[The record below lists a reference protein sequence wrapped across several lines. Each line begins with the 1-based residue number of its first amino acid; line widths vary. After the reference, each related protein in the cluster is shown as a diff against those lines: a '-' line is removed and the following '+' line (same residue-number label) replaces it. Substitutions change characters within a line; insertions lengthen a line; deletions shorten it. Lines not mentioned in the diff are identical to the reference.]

1 VAEHY
6 TKNTVTATAWC
17 KKCGGFKS
25 HRIDGGRV
33 GPCLT
38 CVGATAGALTFEAP
52 AAAADAQQV
61 GLFAAPAVAETNA
74 AIAETIPVQAETV
87 APLAETAAIDAD
99 AETGAEAE
107 ADAVVDV
114 DEPGELLR
122 GSREQERLAA
132 LTDEF
137 VEACKAAGFDY
148 RGYGDKGGDRRFNYS
163 RRGAVATV
171 FVLALTKWDHTAAM
185 LDREA
190 RKLERWLA

>member
-6 TKNTVTATAWC
+6 TKSTVSATAWC

-38 CVGATAGALTFEAP
+38 CVASTAGELKFEAAP
-52 AAAADAQQV
+52 ARAAKQV
-61 GLFAAPAVAETNA
+61 GLFEAPETKA
-74 AIAETIPVQAETV
+74 PMRETQTVIAETPVAASEPV
-87 APLAETAAIDAD
+87 AASSDA
-99 AETGAEAE
+99 
-107 ADAVVDV
+107 
-114 DEPGELLR
+114 LLR

-132 LTDEF
+132 LTHEF
-137 VEACKAAGFDY
+137 AEACRAMGFDY
-148 RGYGDKGGDRRFNYS
+148 RGYGDKDGDRRFNYS
-163 RRGAVATV
+163 RRGAAATV

>member
-6 TKNTVTATAWC
+6 TKSTVSATAWC

-38 CVGATAGALTFEAP
+38 CVASTAGELKFE
-52 AAAADAQQV
+52 
-61 GLFAAPAVAETNA
+61 AAPAR
-74 AIAETIPVQAETV
+74 AETV
-87 APLAETAAIDAD
+87 TALAETSAIDAD
-99 AETGAEAE
+99 AD
-107 ADAVVDV
+107 ADAVTDV
-114 DEPGELLR
+114 EEPGELLR

-132 LTDEF
+132 LTHEF
-137 VEACKAAGFDY
+137 AEACRAMGFDY

-163 RRGAVATV
+163 RRGAAATV

>member
-6 TKNTVTATAWC
+6 TKSTVSATAWC

-38 CVGATAGALTFEAP
+38 CVASTAGELKFEAAP
-52 AAAADAQQV
+52 ARAAKQV
-61 GLFAAPAVAETNA
+61 GLFEAPETKAPFVEAAQPIAETNA
-74 AIAETIPVQAETV
+74 ALAETV
-87 APLAETAAIDAD
+87 TALAETSAIDAD
-99 AETGAEAE
+99 AD
-107 ADAVVDV
+107 ADAVTDV
-114 DEPGELLR
+114 EEPGELLR

-132 LTDEF
+132 LTHEF
-137 VEACKAAGFDY
+137 AEACRAMGFDY

-163 RRGAVATV
+163 RRGAAATV

>member
-6 TKNTVTATAWC
+6 TKNTVSATAWC

-38 CVGATAGALTFEAP
+38 CVAATAGVLTFAAP
-52 AAAADAQQV
+52 AAAAEAQQV
-61 GLFAAPAVAETNA
+61 GLFAAPAVAETSA
-74 AIAETIPVQAETV
+74 VLAETV
-87 APLAETAAIDAD
+87 AALAETAAIDAD
-99 AETGAEAE
+99 AETGAEA
-107 ADAVVDV
+107 DAVVDV
-114 DEPGELLR
+114 EEPGELLR

-132 LTDEF
+132 LTHEF

-171 FVLALTKWDHTAAM
+171 FVLALTKWDHTASM